1 MLDQQ
6 QGTDLGAREGPPGAA
21 VYRRAMPGGG
31 YVEVELEASPA
42 HAASGVMAA
51 RIRGRVIME
60 RRADPG
66 RRYGHRAPVVAE
78 MSGDDRDEL
87 IADLFRLACD
97 NAALARSLM
106 RMPTAQPRAD

>member
-1 MLDQQ
+1 
-6 QGTDLGAREGPPGAA
+6 
-21 VYRRAMPGGG
+21 
-31 YVEVELEASPA
+31 
-42 HAASGVMAA
+42 
-51 RIRGRVIME
+51 
-60 RRADPG
+60 
-66 RRYGHRAPVVAE
+66 VVAE